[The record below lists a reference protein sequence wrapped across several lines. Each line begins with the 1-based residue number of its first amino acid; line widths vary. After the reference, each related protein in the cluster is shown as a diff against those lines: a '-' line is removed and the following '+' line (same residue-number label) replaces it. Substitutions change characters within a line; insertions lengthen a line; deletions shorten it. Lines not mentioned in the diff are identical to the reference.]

1 MAGGKAHKP
10 CKTARMSQPKVPRL
24 KDVAEVAGVSVS
36 AASKIL
42 RNDVG
47 RFSKQTCERVHAA
60 AEQLGWRPNLL
71 VSGIQ
76 TGRTRTVGVMI
87 PPYDSFWI
95 NVLSGIHARLE
106 EADYLPITVW
116 QGDLDHFPHFEED
129 ENRGV
134 QQINRL
140 LDRRVDGLIMWP
152 PFSLAYHDHLAD
164 LARKNVPVVVI
175 DHRAEQL
182 QCDTVFTNEAT
193 ATKTVA
199 KHLLDLGHRRIAC
212 ISSREAKSQ
221 TWALERREQFENAI
235 KLQGDATVRTWRLNR
250 AGTNGVEVATKLLTG
265 DFKPT
270 ALFAVTDHE
279 ARCAYEAC
287 ITLGLSIPED
297 LSVVGFADLDFAA
310 EMTPPL
316 STVRQRP
323 REIGEE
329 AASMVL
335 NRLDGKLGSEPVEAK
350 IAADFVMRE
359 STGPVK

>member
-1 MAGGKAHKP
+1 MD
-10 CKTARMSQPKVPRL
+10 QPKVPRL
-24 KDVAEVAGVSVS
+24 KDVAEAAGVSVS

-47 RFSKQTCERVHAA
+47 RFSKKTCERVVEAA
-60 AEQLGWRPNLL
+60 AQLGWRPNLL

-76 TGRTRTVGVMI
+76 TGRTQTVGVMI

-95 NVLSGIHARLE
+95 NVLSGIHERLA

-129 ENRGV
+129 EARGV

-152 PFSLAYHDHLAD
+152 AFSVAYHDHLAD
-164 LARKNVPVVVI
+164 LANKKVPVVVI
-175 DHRAEQL
+175 DHRAENL
-182 QCDTVFTNEAT
+182 HCDTVSTNEAL
-193 ATKTVA
+193 ATKTIA

-221 TWALERREQFENAI
+221 TWATERREQFENAV
-235 KLQGDATVRTWRLNR
+235 KLHPDAEVRSWRLNE
-250 AGTNGVEVATKLLTG
+250 AGTNGVEVATELLTG
-265 DFKPT
+265 DFHPT

-279 ARCAYEAC
+279 ARCVYDAC

-297 LSVVGFADLDFAA
+297 LSLVGFADLDFAVDL
-310 EMTPPL
+310 TPPL

-323 REIGEE
+323 REIGSE
-329 AASMVL
+329 AASLVL
-335 NRLDGKLGSEPVEAK
+335 NRLQGKLGPGPIEAK
-350 IAADFVMRE
+350 IEGDFVLRE
-359 STGPVK
+359 STGPAK